1 MKVEKGGNG
10 QPVVLSGEMYKAIS
24 EILSDLS
31 SKTRAK
37 TIIFADSNGHPITQR
52 GQTSEIN
59 IPNMA
64 ALAAGDF
71 AATAEMA
78 KMIGE
83 KQRFKYLFHEG
94 DKTNIYLSNV
104 GDHFLLIIIF
114 DSNIALGMI
123 RVFTKRTIDNLTKI
137 LTEAKQDDQKAAEF
151 LDVEF
156 STYLNQELD
165 KAFDF

>member
-1 MKVEKGGNG
+1 MNIDRGGNG
-10 QPVVLSGEMYKAIS
+10 QPVLLSGEMYKAIS
-24 EILSDLS
+24 EILSDLA

-37 TIIFADSNGHPITQR
+37 TIIFADMNGHPITQR

-59 IPNMA
+59 ISNMS

-71 AATAEMA
+71 AATAEMS

-83 KQRFKYLFHEG
+83 ESKFKYIFHEG
-94 DKTNIYLSNV
+94 EKTNIYLSSVSGNFILV
-104 GDHFLLIIIF
+104 VIF

-123 RVFTKRTIDNLTKI
+123 RIFTKRTIDKLEELLSNAKKDTPTDTKYI
-137 LTEAKQDDQKAAEF
+137 
-151 LDVEF
+151 DVEF
-156 STYLNQELD
+156 SNYLNKELD

>member
-1 MKVEKGGNG
+1 MDVEKGGNG
-10 QPVVLSGEMYKAIS
+10 QPVVLSGEMYKSIA
-24 EILSDLS
+24 EILTDLAN
-31 SKTRAK
+31 KTRAK

-71 AATAEMA
+71 AATSEMA
-78 KMIGE
+78 KMVGE
-83 KQRFKYLFHEG
+83 QKRFKYLYHEG
-94 DKTNIYLSNV
+94 EKSNVYLSSVAEN
-104 GDHFLLIIIF
+104 FLLIIIF

-123 RVFTKRTIDNLTKI
+123 RIFTKRTIEK
-137 LTEAKQDDQKAAEF
+137 LTELLAEAKDEERKATEF

-156 STYLNQELD
+156 STYLDKELD
-165 KAFDF
+165 KAFNF